1 MSRTKPSILATT
13 PLFRSRVF
21 EVEEVHLRF
30 ANGVETRFERLVGS
44 PYGAVLT
51 VALNEANEVL
61 LIREYAVGLHRYELG
76 LPKGRIEDGESP
88 LEAGV
93 RELREETGF
102 GAERL
107 EKLGE
112 LTLAPSYST
121 LCAHVVLARGLHYA
135 PLQGD
140 EPEPIEVVPWP
151 LARLAELVGMPECS
165 EARTLAALFMV
176 REHLAREGRE

>member
-13 PLFRSRVF
+13 SLVRTRLF

-30 ANGVETRFERLVGS
+30 ANGVETRYERLVGS
-44 PYGAVLT
+44 PHGAVLT
-51 VALNEANEVL
+51 VALNAQGEVL
-61 LIREYAVGLHRYELG
+61 MIREYAVGLHRYELG
-76 LPKGRIEDGESP
+76 LPKGRIEAGEPP

-102 GAERL
+102 GAGRAEL
-107 EKLGE
+107 LGE
-112 LTLAPSYST
+112 LTNAPGYST
-121 LCAHVVLARGLHYA
+121 QRTHVVLARDLHHA

-151 LARLAELVGMPECS
+151 LERLADLIHVPECS
-165 EARTLAALFMV
+165 EARTLAALFMA
-176 REHLAREGRE
+176 REFLAREAAP